1 MKRNRPLNRQP
12 GESAYVESPHQ
23 HQRTLQELQR
33 HTTPLSRKPKKGQGN
48 QRYNQRQTQH
58 NWDPQVQFYNPQG
71 YDNRQRRNCGIPPSA
86 STKTI
91 MVNTIHP
98 NIVNT
103 KNFDFHNHR
112 QFNQPWTSTPRDQNS
127 RYNGPRSQNLFG
139 DNTTNN
145 SILNILDT
153 QCKVQQ
159 ETTQALSTIIKLQ
172 DTRANDAFLSD
183 LHSFNGKPDEFLKW
197 IAAIE
202 RVANVT
208 GRPARETCRSQS

>member
-1 MKRNRPLNRQP
+1 MESHHQPRQNNYGQYNP
-12 GESAYVESPHQ
+12 PQHSQ
-23 HQRTLQELQR
+23 HQ
-33 HTTPLSRKPKKGQGN
+33 
-48 QRYNQRQTQH
+48 
-58 NWDPQVQFYNPQG
+58 
-71 YDNRQRRNCGIPPSA
+71 
-86 STKTI
+86 
-91 MVNTIHP
+91 
-98 NIVNT
+98 
-103 KNFDFHNHR
+103 NFDFHNHR

-127 RYNGPRSQNLFG
+127 RYNGPRSQSLFG

-172 DTRANDAFLSD
+172 DTRANDAILSD

-208 GRPARETCRSQS
+208 GRPARELATAKAEGAVFKCLQGITPSTDWEGCKRILRENFSNIQTKEHANSFLMGRCQRPNESLQEYIHVFAELAKVSNRT